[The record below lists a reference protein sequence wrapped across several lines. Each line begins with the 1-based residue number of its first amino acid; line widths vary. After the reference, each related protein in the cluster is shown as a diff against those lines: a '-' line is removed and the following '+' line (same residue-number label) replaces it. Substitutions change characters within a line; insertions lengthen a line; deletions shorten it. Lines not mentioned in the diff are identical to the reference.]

1 MNKNFEQAYKEL
13 AQNEVPDLW
22 DRIEAGLKEKSAP
35 AKKDIQEEKYTQKME
50 EYKVQSPVKSGI
62 RPVIKILKRY
72 SALAAA
78 AVCAA
83 VVIPAAL
90 FLGRNGN
97 LSGSNWE
104 AIPEENM
111 AAAEEKSEAGMKMAV
126 AGETAGTG
134 ADAAAPEETLE
145 TEEGAILEETVET
158 AEEAAPEEVVGEAEK
173 AVENAEEGAAG
184 TTEDT
189 ARSTAGLKEEMKQSS
204 KEEKESAQGTVFTHV
219 VIEVKDTAKGKT
231 VQDGSWYHV
240 TVKEDPSGYLKAEEQ
255 ITVFVPAYSSIAFVQ
270 GKTFEVDMTYEKEE
284 GYFICTDQV
293 P

>member
-50 EYKVQSPVKSGI
+50 ESKAQSPVKGGI
-62 RPVIKILKRY
+62 GPVIKILKRY

-78 AVCAA
+78 AVCVA

-97 LSGSNWE
+97 LSGSNME
-104 AIPEENM
+104 AI
-111 AAAEEKSEAGMKMAV
+111 S
-126 AGETAGTG
+126 
-134 ADAAAPEETLE
+134 AAPEEAL
-145 TEEGAILEETVET
+145 ET
-158 AEEAAPEEVVGEAEK
+158 AEEAALEEAVGEAVGEAEE
-173 AVENAEEGAAG
+173 AVENAEEGGAG
-184 TTEDT
+184 TTEDM

-204 KEEKESAQGTVFTHV
+204 KEEKESAQGTVFAHV
-219 VIEVKDTAKGKT
+219 LIEVKDAVKGKT

-255 ITVFVPAYSSIAFVQ
+255 ITVFVPAHSSIALVQ

-284 GYFICTDQV
+284 GYFTCTD
-293 P
+293 

>member
-50 EYKVQSPVKSGI
+50 ESKAQSPVKGGI
-62 RPVIKILKRY
+62 GPVIKILKRY

-97 LSGSNWE
+97 LSGSNME
-104 AIPEENM
+104 AI
-111 AAAEEKSEAGMKMAV
+111 S
-126 AGETAGTG
+126 
-134 ADAAAPEETLE
+134 AAPEEAL
-145 TEEGAILEETVET
+145 ET
-158 AEEAAPEEVVGEAEK
+158 AEEAALEEAVGEAEE
-173 AVENAEEGAAG
+173 AVENAEEGGAG
-184 TTEDT
+184 TTEDM

-204 KEEKESAQGTVFTHV
+204 KEEKESAQGTVFAHV
-219 VIEVKDTAKGKT
+219 LIEVKDAVKGKT
-231 VQDGSWYHV
+231 VQDGC
-240 TVKEDPSGYLKAEEQ
+240 LL
-255 ITVFVPAYSSIAFVQ
+255 
-270 GKTFEVDMTYEKEE
+270 
-284 GYFICTDQV
+284 
-293 P
+293 

>member
-111 AAAEEKSEAGMKMAV
+111 AAAEEMSEAGMKMAV

-158 AEEAAPEEVVGEAEK
+158 AEEAAPEEVVGEAEET
-173 AVENAEEGAAG
+173 VENAEEGAAG

-204 KEEKESAQGTVFTHV
+204 KEEKESAQGTVFAHV
-219 VIEVKDTAKGKT
+219 LIEVKDAVKGKT

>member
-111 AAAEEKSEAGMKMAV
+111 AAAEEMSEAGMKMAV

-158 AEEAAPEEVVGEAEK
+158 AEEAAPEEVVGEAEET
-173 AVENAEEGAAG
+173 VENAEEGAAG